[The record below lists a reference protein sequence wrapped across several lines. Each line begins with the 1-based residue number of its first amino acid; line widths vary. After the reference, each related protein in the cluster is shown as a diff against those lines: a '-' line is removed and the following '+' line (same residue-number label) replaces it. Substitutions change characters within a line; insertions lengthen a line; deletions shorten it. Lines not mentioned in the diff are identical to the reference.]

1 MNGSQSI
8 DDSISEV
15 IDLVP
20 FPIIG
25 FHGSPGSPEDFSGFK
40 EFSHKRML
48 LLPNRNCINSGLILS
63 EIPVTSFIALGY
75 SWGCAEALNYANQ
88 NAHKLKAFIFIAPYL
103 HPEKNMNSIFKF
115 VLNSHVFSKIL
126 FKLIAKKSIQKFLYK
141 SAFPQTPS
149 TEYAGQL
156 NFLSQSEILR
166 FALLEKHKLQP
177 TAIDCAERLKQI
189 KVPVL
194 IISGSQDTN
203 LNASE
208 HASQLEKLFSNA
220 KHIKLAD
227 AGHALPWTR
236 SSECIKEINS
246 FLKDNNI

>member
-1 MNGSQSI
+1 MNGSQST
-8 DDSISEV
+8 DENISEV
-15 IDLVP
+15 VDIVP
-20 FPIIG
+20 FPIIA

-40 EFSHKRML
+40 EFSNKRML
-48 LLPNRNCINSGLILS
+48 LLPNRNCINSGLVLS

-103 HPEKNMNSIFKF
+103 RREKKINSIFKSI
-115 VLNSHVFSKIL
+115 LNSHVFSKIL
-126 FKLIAKKSIQKFLYK
+126 FKLIAKKSIQKFLDK

-149 TEYAGQL
+149 TEYASQL

-166 FALLEKHKLQP
+166 FALLEKHQLQP
-177 TAIDCAERLKQI
+177 TAIESAERLKQI
-189 KVPVL
+189 NIPVL
-194 IISGSQDTN
+194 ILSGSQDTN

-208 HASQLEKLFSNA
+208 NAVQLEKLFLNA
-220 KHIKLAD
+220 KHIKLAN
-227 AGHALPWTR
+227 AGHALPWTH
-236 SSECIKEINS
+236 STECIKEINS